1 LIRVIF
7 ILFICLSPFIRA
19 ADTLH
24 VLVFY
29 RGTPEATVSRDFA
42 EGLQIFEQQ
51 HAGEVVFYHEFLD
64 KARLKRSVG
73 NEAWLTY
80 LKDKYQDIPIGAI
93 IADNDDSSRFISNAI
108 PDFFPNTLKILQSEN
123 NASDKANTHILQKN
137 FKQLAYKTLQLAL
150 DHNPNITEI
159 VYVASDSSVNNKLI
173 KYLKEAIA
181 IEQDI
186 TLKTIINEPLSV
198 ITYELAILPK
208 SSAVLYAPVFSDKN
222 GTHYFPM
229 QVIKE
234 MVEASTAPIYSFWSV
249 FLETG
254 LVGGFMEQPRLVAQ
268 ALAAQALAVHQG
280 RSPSLDVTPA
290 NKMVDYTAMVKF
302 DLLTSSIDE
311 NTITINTPLPFWIA
325 HEEFFKT
332 LIISL
337 ILLFII
343 TSIYIRR
350 LHQLNDTIELSRINA
365 EDQARKDF
373 LTDIPNR
380 RAFFEFAETAI
391 SLTRRKRESISVII
405 FDIDDFKNI
414 NDSHGHDSGDEVI
427 KKIAAIITQCK
438 REHDICARIGGEEF
452 AILLPMSTLEQGI
465 HLAERVRQE
474 VAQTTIR
481 NRHSE
486 LTVTVSAGVSASVAL
501 NSKNATDILLQ
512 FADQAL
518 YSAKMDGK
526 NRVHNATID
535 DVDVAMASGKSE
547 PFRNS

>member
-1 LIRVIF
+1 
-7 ILFICLSPFIRA
+7 
-19 ADTLH
+19 